1 MFLCISFQLL
11 SLLFRQTP
19 TLVKEEVIAT
29 IVRIVVEEEAVA
41 DVTVVDA
48 AVVVMIVAE
57 EEAVVDVTVVDAEEE
72 LVVVDVTVVDADV
85 VVLKERTLASTF
97 KTRPPSH
104 LCRQLMSV
112 FWCFEEILSHC
123 GCKRATF

>member
-11 SLLFRQTP
+11 SLLFRQKLT
-19 TLVKEEVIAT
+19 TVMEEVIAM
-29 IVRIVVEEEAVA
+29 IVMVVMIAV
-41 DVTVVDA
+41 VMI
-48 AVVVMIVAE
+48 VVVMIVVVVEEEVAAE
-57 EEAVVDVTVVDAEEE
+57 EE
-72 LVVVDVTVVDADV
+72 VVVDGTDADV

-104 LCRQLMSV
+104 LCRRLMSV

-123 GCKRATF
+123 GCKRSTF